1 MRIKVYKV
9 CGLFVSA
16 IVFGVIKIADAIF
29 DGFYWLKSFA
39 VNLWKLWKLI
49 WTGFEFQNI
58 GRVLMLSLG
67 AFVGAI
73 IVPPQ
78 NHAHIRGLL
87 NILRHGKYSINRKVK
102 SAQKIRITSYA
113 TISQSRLCRIR
124 QTKQSNFKES
134 VCRA

>member
-67 AFVGAI
+67 AFVGAGKMAT
-73 IVPPQ
+73 VDLRQ
-78 NHAHIRGLL
+78 MSEKRHRTRTENV
-87 NILRHGKYSINRKVK
+87 ILGTTNTFFEVALFRLTNP
-102 SAQKIRITSYA
+102 AQPA
-113 TISQSRLCRIR
+113 L
-124 QTKQSNFKES
+124 
-134 VCRA
+134 